1 MISRGLSIDAHH
13 IEILTNLILKDSW
26 KSRSGAFFS
35 TSFIRQDREELL
47 ADAAQMYYEDGLT
60 QTDIFQSIGVTRS
73 AVSRMLSEARKKG
86 VVNIH
91 INRPLR
97 YDEELEI
104 DLAKR
109 FKLQRARVLIWGEQG

>member
-1 MISRGLSIDAHH
+1 MERGCPAGQ
-13 IEILTNLILKDSW
+13 
-26 KSRSGAFFS
+26 SGE
-35 TSFIRQDREELL
+35 DV
-47 ADAAQMYYEDGLT
+47 AQMYYEDGLT

-109 FKLQRARVLIWGEQG
+109 FKLQRAHVLIWGEQG